1 MAADMTVSI
10 RLYIYKVKGKPH
22 HTPRSQSVT
31 VTHFARLHDRTVE
44 NSARMSGDGDDDAR
58 PPHVAMLVTPG
69 MGHLIPLAELAKHLA
84 SRHGVTSTLLTFA
97 STASATQRAFLASL
111 PPGGPLFAEQ
121 RQNAVM
127 LAAADDDGGA
137 GAAIRLPAERKD
149 KETIAAAVRELM
161 EGEGKGAAVR
171 QKVAELQKAAKESL
185 REGGAATVALDELVG
200 KWKVGGN

>member
-1 MAADMTVSI
+1 
-10 RLYIYKVKGKPH
+10 
-22 HTPRSQSVT
+22 
-31 VTHFARLHDRTVE
+31 
-44 NSARMSGDGDDDAR
+44 MSGDGDDDAR

-111 PPGGPLFAEQ
+111 PPG